1 MSDLSAD
8 ATLREALINLLDR
21 PVTDETL
28 AEHARIAARPREDRR
43 EDSRL
48 ALAVRIGAEWF
59 ALPAEQVIHIGP
71 AVPVHRVP
79 HRSQPGFR
87 GLANVDGRIVPV
99 VDLARLLGIDRADA
113 GDAAAARV
121 VLFGNADA
129 PWACM
134 VDAAPGM
141 VAVTDSESEA
151 PPLTVSEAPDSIT
164 VGLVQ
169 TEWGRAA
176 RVDVARLMHLVDGLG
191 A

>member
-1 MSDLSAD
+1 MSDPSFD

-28 AEHARIAARPREDRR
+28 AEHARDAARPREDRR

-48 ALAVRIGAEWF
+48 ALAVQIGAEWF
-59 ALPAEQVIHIGP
+59 ALPAEQVIHVGP
-71 AVPVHRVP
+71 AVAVHRVP
-79 HRSQPGFR
+79 HRSRPGFR

-99 VDLARLLGIDRADA
+99 VDLGQLLGIDRSNA
-113 GDAAAARV
+113 GNAAAARV
-121 VLFGNADA
+121 VLFGDTDE

-141 VAVTDSESEA
+141 AAVTDSDSEA

-176 RVDVARLMHLVDGLG
+176 RVDVARLMRLVDGLG
-191 A
+191 T

>member
-21 PVTDETL
+21 PVTAETL
-28 AEHARIAARPREDRR
+28 AEHARDAARPREDRR

-59 ALPAEQVIHIGP
+59 ALPAEQVIHVGP
-71 AVPVHRVP
+71 AVTVHRVP
-79 HRSQPGFR
+79 HRSRPGFL

-99 VDLARLLGIDRADA
+99 ADLGRLLGIDRSS
-113 GDAAAARV
+113 GSDAASARV
-121 VLFGNADA
+121 VLFGDTDA
-129 PWACM
+129 PWACV

-141 VAVTDSESEA
+141 AAVTDSDSEA

-176 RVDVARLMHLVDGLG
+176 KVDVARLMSLVDGLG
-191 A
+191 T

>member
-1 MSDLSAD
+1 MSDPSSD
-8 ATLREALINLLDR
+8 PTLREALINLLDR
-21 PVTDETL
+21 PVTEETL
-28 AEHARIAARPREDRR
+28 AEHARDAARPREDRR

-48 ALAVRIGAEWF
+48 ALAVMIGVEWF
-59 ALPAEQVIHIGP
+59 ALPAEQVIHVGP
-71 AVPVHRVP
+71 AVAVHRVP
-79 HRSQPGFR
+79 HRSRPGFR

-99 VDLARLLGIDRADA
+99 VDLGQLLGIDRSSAADT
-113 GDAAAARV
+113 AAARV
-121 VLFGNADA
+121 VLFGDTDA

-141 VAVTDSESEA
+141 AAVTESGSEA

-176 RVDVARLMHLVDGLG
+176 RVDVARLMRLVDGLG